1 MRAQALAQ
9 GRFPTMQRLMR
20 KNLTALSAAL
30 LAALALAACGDEK
43 TDSRQSGASQAAPS
57 ATTTATETN
66 PETPSE
72 PTEGGKVSKDLDE
85 KPQIPK
91 PGGSPPT
98 ALRVDDIVKGKG
110 KAAKKGDKVAVQYV
124 GVAFSTGEEFDA
136 SWERGE
142 PFEFTL
148 GGGEVIPG
156 WDEGVVGMKEGG
168 RRQLTIPAE
177 LAYGAQ
183 GSPPAIGPNETLVFV
198 IDMEKIG

>member
-1 MRAQALAQ
+1 
-9 GRFPTMQRLMR
+9 MQRLMR
-20 KNLTALSAAL
+20 KNVTALTGVI

-43 TDSRQSGASQAAPS
+43 SDSRDSGASQAAPNP
-57 ATTTATETN
+57 TTTATETN

-85 KPQIPK
+85 KPEIPK
-91 PGGSPPT
+91 PTGSPPT
-98 ALRVDDIVKGKG
+98 KLEAQDLVKGKG
-110 KAAKKGDKVAVQYV
+110 KAAKEGDKVSVQYV

-148 GGGEVIPG
+148 GAGEVIPG

-198 IDMEKIG
+198 IDMEKVG